1 MIEWLWEVL
10 PVKADFTVEL
20 GRGSMKRSSGV
31 CGGSGTIATAFIVYC
46 LSVLCCCR
54 KLAGSFIWPVHSPT
68 CKRLLQMELN
78 IAQLTVSTMCP
89 LAFVISWF
97 VPLQRAP
104 ATWLIYLP
112 SLICFRHGVWA
123 QGSTEYWANHT
134 QLWHLVILPKYLLH
148 ILFLVLP
155 SILRWDLVSVFL
167 GC

>member
-1 MIEWLWEVL
+1 
-10 PVKADFTVEL
+10 
-20 GRGSMKRSSGV
+20 
-31 CGGSGTIATAFIVYC
+31 
-46 LSVLCCCR
+46 
-54 KLAGSFIWPVHSPT
+54 
-68 CKRLLQMELN
+68 
-78 IAQLTVSTMCP
+78 MCP

-112 SLICFRHGVWA
+112 SLSCFRHGVWA

-155 SILRWDLVSVFL
+155 SILRWDLVCSFL
-167 GC
+167 GAASIHTCGLVLVVKVIMAKFGVNEMNNLSSSSYPWNGSCGNSSSVVCTAIFVYSLSSTYFVRRLLQDEWFLS